1 VQIRKI
7 LIYLILGLTL
17 AATVSYIVRELKES
31 APPPESAVPPS
42 LPETPARVYGLVEPL
57 GREVFLAAPLPRKI
71 TSVLVKEGD
80 RVTAGQALL
89 ILEDDL
95 EKRALEIAQR
105 RIEEALAKIA
115 LTRDLLARNQ
125 DLLEKK
131 FIAEYDY
138 TKIRLQLAYEQK
150 LLETARREAA
160 FRQTDLDRLTLKS
173 PIAGV
178 VYKLDVRLGELLTP
192 EDYRR
197 IIIGK
202 KEKQVRLFVEVFWRE
217 RYRLGQRVIIKDAET
232 LQDIGV
238 GNVAA
243 ILPYIGT
250 RDFRTEESLERL
262 DTKYNQV
269 IVELRN
275 SREVPI
281 GLQVIGFSE
290 D

>member
-1 VQIRKI
+1 MKVRKV
-7 LIYLILGLTL
+7 LIYLIIGLTL
-17 AATVSYIVRELKES
+17 AATVGYIVRALRES
-31 APPPESAVPPS
+31 AAPPENAVPPS
-42 LPETPARVYGLVEPL
+42 LSETPARVYGLVEPL

-80 RVTAGQALL
+80 RVTEGQVLL

-105 RIEEALAKIA
+105 RVEEALARIA
-115 LTRDLLARNQ
+115 LTSDLLKRNQ
-125 DLLEKK
+125 GLFERRA
-131 FIAEYDY
+131 IAEYDY
-138 TKIRLQLAYEQK
+138 TRVKLQLAYEQK
-150 LLETARREAA
+150 LLETARREVAL
-160 FRQTDLDRLTLKS
+160 RQTDLDRLTLKS
-173 PIAGV
+173 PVAGV

-202 KEKQVRLFVEVFWRE
+202 QEKQVRLFVEVFWRE
-217 RYRLGQRVIIKDAET
+217 RYRLGQRVTIKDAET
-232 LQDIGV
+232 LQEIGV
-238 GNVAA
+238 GNVTA

-250 RDFRTEESLERL
+250 RDFRTEEPLERL

-269 IVELRN
+269 IVELPT

-281 GLQVIGFSE
+281 GLQVIGFSA